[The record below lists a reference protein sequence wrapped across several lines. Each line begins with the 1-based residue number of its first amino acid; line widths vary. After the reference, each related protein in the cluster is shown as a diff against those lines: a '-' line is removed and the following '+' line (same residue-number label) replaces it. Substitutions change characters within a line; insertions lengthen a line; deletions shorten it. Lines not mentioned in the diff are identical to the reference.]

1 MWSAVNLLHI
11 FRTPFRKNN
20 SRRVLLYKNGRRGR
34 DSFSLATSIMETLSL
49 LKDKVQKK
57 RAFLRCHDPK
67 DWSMEA
73 LDNACVYVCV
83 CGYRSSCQRC
93 SVRKSV
99 PAILLRKRLW
109 HRCFPVNFATFLTTT
124 FHKEHLWWLLLWVWR
139 IFYIDF
145 TCFFKIAKWI
155 ISRLSVSITLHKI

>member
-1 MWSAVNLLHI
+1 MAVEGVI
-11 FRTPFRKNN
+11 P
-20 SRRVLLYKNGRRGR
+20 
-34 DSFSLATSIMETLSL
+34 LAKTNIHYGNF
-49 LKDKVQKK
+49 V
-57 RAFLRCHDPK
+57 FLRCHDPK

-109 HRCFPVNFATFLTTT
+109 HRCFPVNFATFLATT

-139 IFYIDF
+139 IFILISHVSLKSQNGSYPDF
-145 TCFFKIAKWI
+145 LW
-155 ISRLSVSITLHKI
+155 VSHCTKYKVFH

>member
-1 MWSAVNLLHI
+1 MAVEGVI
-11 FRTPFRKNN
+11 P
-20 SRRVLLYKNGRRGR
+20 
-34 DSFSLATSIMETLSL
+34 LAKTNIHYGNF
-49 LKDKVQKK
+49 V
-57 RAFLRCHDPK
+57 FLRCHDPK

-139 IFYIDF
+139 IFYINF